1 MQSFDYS
8 IQDEIGIHAR
18 PAGML
23 VKKAKE
29 FSSKATIRK
38 DDGASADLTKLLAVM
53 SLGVKCGD
61 KVTVTVEG
69 EDEVQAAKELEQF
82 FKENL

>member
-1 MQSFDYS
+1 MQSFKYI

-29 FSSKATIRK
+29 FNSKAILYK
-38 DDGASADLTKLLAVM
+38 GDEANADLTKLLAVM
-53 SLGVKCGD
+53 SLGVKGGD
-61 KVTVTVEG
+61 EVTVTLEG
-69 EDEVQAAKELEQF
+69 EDEAEAAKALEQF
-82 FKENL
+82 FKDNL

>member
-1 MQSFDYS
+1 MQSFKYI

-29 FSSKATIRK
+29 FNSKAIIHK
-38 DDGASADLTKLLAVM
+38 GDGANADLTKLLAVM
-53 SLGVKCGD
+53 SLGVKCKD
-61 KVTVTVEG
+61 EVTVTVEG
-69 EDEVQAAKELEQF
+69 EDEVQAVKALEQF